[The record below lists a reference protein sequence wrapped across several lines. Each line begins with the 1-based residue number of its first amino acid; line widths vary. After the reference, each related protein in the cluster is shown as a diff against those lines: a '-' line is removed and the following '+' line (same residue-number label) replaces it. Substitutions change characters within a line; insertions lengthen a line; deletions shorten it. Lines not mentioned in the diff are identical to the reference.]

1 MVWLSSGNPMPS
13 RSGPIDPGSL
23 CHFNIPAR
31 RTILTWQRRYSAGGI
46 DALLPRP
53 QVRRPMKKPPKLG

>member
-1 MVWLSSGNPMPS
+1 MPS